1 MKKHDVQQHTERRIS
16 AFLRLMLAAFL
27 LFAQIALVVGLSLL
41 LEHRFAIAYTVL
53 ELVALVIAIRIN
65 GRPGGSAYR
74 TGWIILVIA
83 VPVVGLILYLLWSGE
98 HQSKQLNLK
107 RIPTPVETETR
118 QEQSRLNVEKLRR
131 SYPQWGRLASYLH
144 RQGFPLYQHTRVDY
158 LPTGEGYLDD
168 LLAHME
174 QAEHFILLEYFI
186 VATGAIWDR
195 MLEVISRKA
204 AQGVEIKLIF
214 DDFGSMMRI
223 RREDVEQ
230 LRQMG
235 VEVKIFNPVHHYVN
249 RLYFNY
255 RDHRKITAI
264 DGDVAYTGG
273 VNVGDEYA
281 NLTHKFGHWKDC
293 GVRLE
298 GEGAWGLTRDFI
310 HMWEDLGGHMEREH
324 DYYRPHGRYETPG
337 FCQSVSDGPNNN
349 PDSTVEDLYLDL
361 ISGANSMAYITTPY
375 LAIDDPMI
383 KALCLAGDSG
393 VDVRLC
399 LPGVP
404 DKKYA
409 YLVAECYYGELL
421 SHGVRIFTYSP
432 GFLHS
437 KSIVADR
444 EAAFVG
450 SVNMDYRSFRLH
462 FECGTLI
469 YDHPAI
475 ENVLED
481 MDEIIDLSNEV
492 TLETWR
498 ARPWYRKAASTFL
511 RLFAIWM

>member
-1 MKKHDVQQHTERRIS
+1 MEKRNVQQHTERRIS
-16 AFLRLMLAAFL
+16 AALRLMLAAFL
-27 LFAQIALVVGLSLL
+27 LLSQIALVFGLSIL
-41 LEHRFAIAYTVL
+41 LERRFAIVYTVL
-53 ELVALVIAIRIN
+53 ELVALAAAIRIN
-65 GRPGGSAYR
+65 SRPGGSAYR
-74 TGWIILVIA
+74 TGWILLVA
-83 VPVVGLILYLLWSGE
+83 FAPVVGLILYVLWSGE

-107 RIPTPVETETR
+107 RIPAPQESESR

-131 SYPQWGRLASYLH
+131 SHARWGRLASYLH
-144 RQGFPLYQHTRVDY
+144 RQGFPLYQHTQVDY

-168 LLAHME
+168 MLEHME
-174 QAEHFILLEYFI
+174 RAEHFILMEYFI
-186 VATGAIWDR
+186 MATGRVWDR
-195 MLEVISRKA
+195 VLDVISRKA

-223 RREDVEQ
+223 RRENVEQ

-255 RDHRKITAI
+255 RDHRKITCI
-264 DGDVAYTGG
+264 DGNVAYTGG

-281 NLTHKFGHWKDC
+281 NITHKFGHWKDC

-298 GEGAWGLTRDFI
+298 GEGAWGLAREFI

-324 DYYRPHGRYETPG
+324 DYYRPHGRYEAPG

-349 PDSTVEDLYLDL
+349 PQSTMEDIYLSL
-361 ISGANSMAYITTPY
+361 ISGAKGMVYVTTPY
-375 LAIDDPMI
+375 LSIDDPMI

-393 VDVRLC
+393 VDVRLM
-399 LPGVP
+399 LPGTP

-409 YLVAECYYGELL
+409 YLVAESFYGELL
-421 SHGVRIFTYSP
+421 SHGVRIFTYTP

-437 KSIVADR
+437 KTILADR

-462 FECGTLI
+462 FECGTVL
-469 YDHPAI
+469 YDHPVI
-475 ENVLED
+475 EDLLED
-481 MDEIIDLSNEV
+481 LDETIDLCDEM
-492 TLETWR
+492 TMEKWKK
-498 ARPWYRKAASTFL
+498 RPWYRKALCTFL

>member
-1 MKKHDVQQHTERRIS
+1 MKNHDVQQHTERRIS

-27 LFAQIALVVGLSLL
+27 LLAQIALVFGLSIL
-41 LEHRFAIAYTVL
+41 LEHRFAIVYTVL
-53 ELVALVIAIRIN
+53 AVVALVAAIRIN
-65 GRPGGSAYR
+65 SRPGGSAYR
-74 TGWIILVIA
+74 TGWILLVVA
-83 VPVVGLILYLLWSGE
+83 VPVAGLILYLLWSGE
-98 HQSKQLNLK
+98 HQSKHLNLK
-107 RIPTPVETETR
+107 RIPAPVESETR

-131 SYPQWGRLASYLH
+131 SYPHWGRLASYLH
-144 RQGFPLYQHTRVDY
+144 RQGFPLYQHTNVDY
-158 LPTGEGYLDD
+158 LSSGESYLDD
-168 LLAHME
+168 MLRHME
-174 QAEHFILLEYFI
+174 DAEHFILMEYFI
-186 VATGAIWDR
+186 MATGAIWDQTVD
-195 MLEVISRKA
+195 VISRKA
-204 AQGVEIKLIF
+204 AQGVEIKLVF

-230 LRQMG
+230 LRRMG
-235 VEVKIFNPVHHYVN
+235 VEVKVFNPVHHYVN

-255 RDHRKITAI
+255 RDHRKITSI
-264 DGDVAYTGG
+264 DGNVAYTGG
-273 VNVGDEYA
+273 VNIGDEYA
-281 NLTHKFGHWKDC
+281 NITHKFGHWKDC
-293 GVRLE
+293 GIRLE

-324 DYYRPHGRYETPG
+324 DYYRPHGRYDTPG

-349 PDSTVEDLYLDL
+349 PSSTVEDIYLDL
-361 ISGANSMAYITTPY
+361 ISGANRMVYVTTPY
-375 LAIDDPMI
+375 LAIDDAMI

-393 VDVRLC
+393 VDVRLM
-399 LPGVP
+399 LPGIP

-421 SHGVRIFTYSP
+421 SHGVRIFTYTP

-437 KSIVADR
+437 KAILADR
-444 EAAFVG
+444 EAVFVG

-462 FECGTLI
+462 FECGTLLF
-469 YDHPAI
+469 DHPVI

-481 MDEIIDLSNEV
+481 MDEIIALSEEV

-498 ARPWYRKAASTFL
+498 RRPWYRKAMSAFL